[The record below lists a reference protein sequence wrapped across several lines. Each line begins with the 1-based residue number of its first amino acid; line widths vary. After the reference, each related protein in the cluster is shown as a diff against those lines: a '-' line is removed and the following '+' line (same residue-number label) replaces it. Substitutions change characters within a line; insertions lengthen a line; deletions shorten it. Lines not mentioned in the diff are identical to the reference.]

1 MRGSRFAM
9 ISSSA
14 SKARIKNAKRSGDY
28 LKVLEQGEE
37 VLVRNPW
44 DLGTQMDMAEA
55 AEAIGLM
62 DLAVW
67 LLEQARQ
74 RDGKEPTLNRASA
87 RLYEKRG
94 NFSQAIAILGTG
106 QAGRSDGR

>member
-1 MRGSRFAM
+1 MRGSRFAVLSTST
-9 ISSSA
+9 I
-14 SKARIKNAKRSGDY
+14 KARIKASKRGKDFI
-28 LKVLEQGEE
+28 KVLEQGEE

-55 AEAIGLM
+55 ADGLGLI

-67 LLEQARQ
+67 ILEQARQ
-74 RDGKEPTLNRASA
+74 RDGQDATLNRALA

-94 NFSQAIAILGTG
+94 SFSQA
-106 QAGRSDGR
+106 